1 MLVINQAASYAINP
15 GMFRLKEISALGT
28 SLVFTLTNLLYFEPA
43 TTKLMF
49 KRHKL
54 ERELGTGH
62 EVGKLKPDNDK
73 ARGDKQLQELSKQF
87 GMMHGMSTI
96 MNLAALCCGVYHM
109 YQTIEP

>member
-1 MLVINQAASYAINP
+1 MPAALVP
-15 GMFRLKEISALGT
+15 LRLCYGLHPDKPALLRAG
-28 SLVFTLTNLLYFEPA
+28 EPA

-62 EVGKLKPDNDK
+62 EVGKVKPDKEK
-73 ARGDKQLQELSKQF
+73 AREDKQLQELSKQF

-96 MNLAALCCGVYHM
+96 IN
-109 YQTIEP
+109 